1 MSPGDLFRD
10 PSGHLD
16 RYILRKERRRNQ
28 SAPTDVNVG
37 YKYNIVTVYAATV
50 RLAGDSTMA
59 NTGANDGYTA
69 GWGQYIG
76 NYLNIPIDYAAIGGR
91 SSRSYTREGRFTAL
105 ANKVV
110 SGDYVIIEFGHN
122 DGGGLSTDNGHR
134 VCGVGTAG
142 YATTCQTT
150 NNGVSETVQTYY
162 TYLVAAAKLFKS
174 KGANVIISSSTPNNV
189 CETGT
194 CSYSAGRFT
203 GYARC
208 RSRRWL
214 GVRRSR
220 PDHSELVHPERP
232 RRNEL
237 LLPQG
242 PHAYVSSGCGR
253 RCASVHY
260 WGRR

>member
-1 MSPGDLFRD
+1 MRSQLLTALV
-10 PSGHLD
+10 SL
-16 RYILRKERRRNQ
+16 K
-28 SAPTDVNVG
+28 
-37 YKYNIVTVYAATV
+37 TVYAATV

-214 GVRRSR
+214 GTTANLYIQKGRDVTNSYYPR
-220 PDHSELVHPERP
+220 DHTHTSPAGADAVAQAFITGAGDDFDAEESD
-232 RRNEL
+232 
-237 LLPQG
+237 QG
-242 PHAYVSSGCGR
+242 
-253 RCASVHY
+253 
-260 WGRR
+260 W